1 MDEQTDKIDELM
13 NYNKNIFDFE
23 EDYLE
28 EINKNYDNKEKFGY
42 LINSKDMDELK
53 ENIHYSRYKSYRGD
67 KKAFFVKNFDL
78 SKLSKIKKINQIEF
92 KTSQYLKNMI
102 SNDNKYIMIN
112 EKLWKIIC
120 DIEKENETPIIYNLN
135 SDVLSL
141 QFDKE
146 ETLFFYNNK
155 KNIIDKYA
163 YNYSNKSDL
172 HLNFQEINNICN
184 DINLFNFSF
193 YYYR

>member
-1 MDEQTDKIDELM
+1 
-13 NYNKNIFDFE
+13 
-23 EDYLE
+23 
-28 EINKNYDNKEKFGY
+28 
-42 LINSKDMDELK
+42 
-53 ENIHYSRYKSYRGD
+53 
-67 KKAFFVKNFDL
+67 
-78 SKLSKIKKINQIEF
+78 
-92 KTSQYLKNMI
+92 MI

-120 DIEKENETPIIYNLN
+120 EKEKENETPILYNLN
-135 SDVLSL
+135 SHNLSL

-184 DINLFNFSF
+184 DIKTYNDFEKKFNENLIKKKNYSSYSS
-193 YYYR
+193 YYYSTGYLISKSWLDKWKKYCNYEKIKESLDLKSGTFLYKNEVLVI